1 MKTKILVLTFWGYKE
16 PLVANFTLPY
26 LKILHEVVPS
36 AELFLVTLEKPNQ
49 SLDAG
54 ELKKINNSLK
64 ADYNASLLSFRHTRF
79 GPFALFQ
86 WALRVGRLIFFIRR
100 KKITHIHAFCTPAGA
115 LGYLLKLFCKTE
127 LIIESFEPHAE
138 SMVESGVWTK
148 RGLNFKILFWLEK
161 KQAKSADCLI
171 YLTEAMGNYVK
182 EKYKVLPRKTFVKA
196 SCIDVTKF
204 SDPINIKNAAYLRK
218 LDLEEKVV
226 GLYAGKFGG
235 LYLEKEI
242 FKAIK
247 AGYDLWGKKFRMLI
261 LGNSDQAFIKQEA
274 SQLGIPGETILALFV
289 QNEELPYYMGAA
301 DFALTFVKPIPS
313 KRYCSPIKDSEYW
326 TLGLPIIIPSGISD
340 DAEIV
345 DAYHSGYVL
354 HELTMNEYQN
364 AMRWV
369 DQFLSSENKQE
380 IKKQVRSLAI
390 ETRSMERVRQIYLSV
405 YSEQI
410 QISK

>member
-16 PLVANFTLPY
+16 PLIANFTLPY

-49 SLDAG
+49 RLGADDI
-54 ELKKINNSLK
+54 KKINSSL
-64 ADYNASLLSFRHTRF
+64 AANYNASLLSFKYMRF
-79 GPFALFQ
+79 GVMAMFQ
-86 WALRVGRLIFFIRR
+86 WAARICRLVFFVRK

-115 LGYLLKLFCKTE
+115 LGYLLKQFCKAE
-127 LIIESFEPHAE
+127 FIIESFEPHAE

-148 RGLNFKILFWLEK
+148 KSLSFKILFWLEK
-161 KQAKSADCLI
+161 KQARSADCLI
-171 YLTEAMGNYVK
+171 YLTAAMENYVK
-182 EKYKVLPRKTFVKA
+182 EKYQFVPRKTFVKA

-204 SDPINIKNAAYLRK
+204 SDPLFIKNTSYLHR
-218 LDLEEKVV
+218 LGLEQKVV
-226 GLYAGKFGG
+226 GLYAGKLGG

-247 AGYDLWGKKFRMLI
+247 AGYELWGKKFKMLI
-261 LGNSDQAFIKQEA
+261 LGNSDPEFIEQEA
-274 SQLGIPGETILALFV
+274 LQLGIPNETIIALFV
-289 QNEELPYYMGAA
+289 KNEELPYYMGAG

-340 DAEIV
+340 DAGIV
-345 DAYHSGYVL
+345 HSYHSGYVL
-354 HELTMNEYQN
+354 SELSMKEYEN

-369 DQFLSSENKQE
+369 DQFLSSE
-380 IKKQVRSLAI
+380 KKEEVKNRMRRLAS
-390 ETRSMERVRQIYLSV
+390 ETRSMEKVKEVYLSV
-405 YSEQI
+405 YRGQNPN
-410 QISK
+410 